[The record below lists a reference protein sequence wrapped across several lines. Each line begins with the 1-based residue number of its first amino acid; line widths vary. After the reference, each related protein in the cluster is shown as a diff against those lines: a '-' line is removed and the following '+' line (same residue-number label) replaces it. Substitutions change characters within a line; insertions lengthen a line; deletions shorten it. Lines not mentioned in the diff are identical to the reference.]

1 MDFDIIYHL
10 KICYA
15 KLLYYTTIKLC
26 DKLAVVSGD
35 IIIVAFTLFISGVAY
50 IWTYKPRTPESRQG
64 FPEVVKEAM

>member
-50 IWTYKPRTPESRQG
+50 I
-64 FPEVVKEAM
+64 